1 MRLARNGTEDFRR
14 PDEEGSDEAQ
24 GSHYQQEEARPGQEG
39 LQEPGEG
46 RLQAEE
52 GHVQAVQEV
61 NNFASLSPRNQ
72 FKAVRHVHI
81 DACRQVFM

>member
-14 PDEEGSDEAQ
+14 PDQEGSHEAQ

-39 LQEPGEG
+39 FQEPREG

-61 NNFASLSPRNQ
+61 ISLASLSSRNQ
-72 FKAVRHVHI
+72 FKAVQNVHI